1 MSLKVFNLRCEHGHD
16 FEGWFASVQAIET
29 QAQRGLIE
37 CPHCG
42 SKNVQKALSAP
53 YVHRSGSGIG
63 ASLNKSQT
71 KSAPTPE
78 QVQTMVMQQLRTMIG
93 KAEDVGERFADEA
106 RKMHKGEA
114 KERSIRGQATAEQ
127 CEQLLDEGIDV
138 LPIPAMLDP
147 KKQN

>member
-1 MSLKVFNLRCEHGHD
+1 MSLKVFNLRCEYEHD
-16 FEGWFASVQAIET
+16 FEGWFASVQALEE

-53 YVHRSGSGIG
+53 YVHRSGSGVG
-63 ASLNKSQT
+63 ASVNKPQA

-78 QVQTMVMQQLRTMIG
+78 QVQTLVMQQLRKMIG
-93 KAEDVGERFADEA
+93 KAEDVGD
-106 RKMHKGEA
+106 
-114 KERSIRGQATAEQ
+114 RSIRGQATAEQ

-138 LPIPAMLDP
+138 LPIPSMLDP